1 MRSNLYSSTAAMG
14 SPSCRNAPFPGQLVG
29 RACSARLSLSVVAP
43 REPQS
48 SCPCPATKSHRPCE
62 SRNEEEPRSGRRYRA
77 QCDVPFVRDRG
88 AEDTVVIF
96 QGVGTRPKRKRYG
109 RKECR
114 FW

>member
-29 RACSARLSLSVVAP
+29 RACSALLSLSVVAP
-43 REPQS
+43 REPRP
-48 SCPCPATKSHRPCE
+48 SCPCPAVKRNRGCE
-62 SRNEEEPRSGRRYRA
+62 SHNEEEPRSGFRYRA
-77 QCDVPFVRDRG
+77 QGNVPFVGDRG
-88 AEDTVVIF
+88 AEDAVVIF
-96 QGVGTRPKRKRYG
+96 HGVGTRPKRKRNG